1 MIHKNGTVALS
12 PAEIAAELT
21 LYMDDDNR
29 PFSRLPKLLN
39 IVRCPRR
46 RAVARWL
53 GLQATALTCS
63 LAHLLTCSLADL
75 LACLSDP
82 NHRHRCFCLTRGNGP
97 FPRRL
102 VSLSR
107 SSPKRSGNSS
117 ARTGQ
122 RATSYTGSTPACK
135 IPRPNENTARLER
148 AYRGSTAPSRRPSRT
163 RTTRLHETE
172 RQRDGDRPVH
182 M

>member
-39 IVRCPRR
+39 IVRCRR
-46 RAVARWL
+46 RPVVARWL
-53 GLQATALTCS
+53 GLHATALTCS
-63 LAHLLTCSLADL
+63 PAHLLACS
-75 LACLSDP
+75 SDP
-82 NHRHRCFCLTRGNGP
+82 NHRHRCFCRTRRNGP

-163 RTTRLHETE
+163 RKTRLHETE
-172 RQRDGDRPVH
+172 RQRDRDRSVH